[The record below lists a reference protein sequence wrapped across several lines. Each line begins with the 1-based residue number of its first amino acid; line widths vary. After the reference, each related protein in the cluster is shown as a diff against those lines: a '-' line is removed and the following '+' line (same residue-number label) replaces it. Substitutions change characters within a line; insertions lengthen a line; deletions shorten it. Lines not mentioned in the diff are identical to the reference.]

1 MNEAKSFIFTWV
13 LIGEIFSQE
22 ARGDSE
28 PMSDLE
34 SFTGF
39 MVTGNVRMRC

>member
-1 MNEAKSFIFTWV
+1 MNEAKSFLFTWV

-28 PMSDLE
+28 PMSDLVSWSLE
-34 SFTGF
+34 
-39 MVTGNVRMRC
+39 MLE